1 MVGFGFVFVYCLFYV
16 VEFHDVLLLLLVVIC
31 LACWAYRGD
40 VVWVCLEGSVWGCSH
55 CMGVIFL
62 AGSGS
67 VVSGLSLFFFL
78 VWAHRTPLVRQL
90 GNTVF
95 ISNNRASFHLWW
107 KENLVKHQKVS
118 KYYENDCSS
127 EDLHVMQNV
136 CHPKW
141 LITDQRRNENPVK
154 HWGWSFLEKIFSSFQ
169 LRCSNILNVDR
180 VLNASLIVEKICKV
194 QRKTLVRVSFFRTS
208 FYRTPPGDSFWHWQ
222 FLYMKHIFWTSHYQF
237 MRSEQLHLVNKK

>member
-1 MVGFGFVFVYCLFYV
+1 M
-16 VEFHDVLLLLLVVIC
+16 
-31 LACWAYRGD
+31 
-40 VVWVCLEGSVWGCSH
+40 
-55 CMGVIFL
+55 
-62 AGSGS
+62 
-67 VVSGLSLFFFL
+67 
-78 VWAHRTPLVRQL
+78 RQL

-169 LRCSNILNVDR
+169 VRCSNILNVDR

-237 MRSEQLHLVNKK
+237 TRSEQLHLVNKK